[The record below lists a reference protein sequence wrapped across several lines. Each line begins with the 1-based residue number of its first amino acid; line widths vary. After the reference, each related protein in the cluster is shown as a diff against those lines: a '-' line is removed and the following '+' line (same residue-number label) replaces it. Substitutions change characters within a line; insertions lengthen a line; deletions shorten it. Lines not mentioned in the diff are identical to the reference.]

1 MTVVPFFEDGRYETK
16 WENCFQK
23 YEYNLHNWEMPH
35 LSVSNKSPIREVVFG
50 RLATL
55 VVYARPFTDLSQ
67 STKIHE
73 YIQLLWKG
81 KLEK

>member
-35 LSVSNKSPIREVVFG
+35 FSVSNKSPIREVVFG
-50 RLATL
+50 RFSHIGGLCKTI
-55 VVYARPFTDLSQ
+55 YWFISE
-67 STKIHE
+67 H
-73 YIQLLWKG
+73 
-81 KLEK
+81 